1 MNKET
6 YKNYRKVNRWLKRI
20 TVCLSLTLIVISSV
34 NIAKGQ
40 KFNTQPNEPTKPQI
54 TIATEENTTFYSEV
68 LTEKPENTENTLT
81 TTITHEP
88 STSTSTTT
96 TTTSTETTTKIYKF
110 ADEAEEKGYINAR
123 YTQTFKEGEKYYFE
137 VKQDSPNKTISR
149 HSLGLTYD
157 TGINTYALCSI
168 NGNNVCI
175 PIAGGKMPYT
185 TEYYFV
191 KGFIVKSVS
200 EGGTYWVLVADSN
213 YIYQAGSTTN
223 QNNNQYQW

>member
-40 KFNTQPNEPTKPQI
+40 KFNTQSNEPTKSQI
-54 TIATEENTTFYSEV
+54 TITTEENTTFHSEG
-68 LTEKPENTENTLT
+68 LTKKTENTEVSST
-81 TTITHEP
+81 TTVSE
-88 STSTSTTT
+88 TSVSTTT
-96 TTTSTETTTKIYKF
+96 TPATTSTTENTTKTYKF

-149 HSLGLTYD
+149 NSLGLAYD

-168 NGNNVCI
+168 SGNNVCI

-191 KGFIVKSVS
+191 KGFMVKSVS
-200 EGGTYWVLVADSN
+200 DEKTYWVLVADSN
-213 YIYQAGSTTN
+213 YIYQAGSYSN